1 MTKISKHVRMLGVYF
16 ILICAANSSCAQKL
30 AYQNSKLPVK
40 QRVADLLKRMT
51 LEEKVA
57 QMCQFVGPEHIQKAE
72 KTMTLKQMKKS
83 DAFGFYPGLKSSDI
97 ERMVE
102 QGKIGSFLHV
112 VTAAEANHLQQL
124 AQKSRLKIPLLIGID
139 AIHGNGMVKG
149 CTIYPSPIGISCT
162 WDTSLVHQT
171 GKYTAMEMRATGSQ
185 WAFSPN
191 LDITRDPRWGRT
203 GETYG
208 EDPFLVSSLGVAMI
222 NGLQQNGA
230 IACAKH
236 LIAGSESVNGLN
248 KAPTDVSERTL
259 KEIFLPPYQA
269 AVKAGVFSVMPA
281 HNEINGVPGHANKF
295 LMTDVLRR
303 QWNFKGFYVSDWMDI
318 EQLIEMHRIAKTQK
332 EAVRATVNAGMDMHM
347 HGPNFMEP
355 LIQLVKEGKVP
366 LQRVNEAA
374 SLILEAK
381 FKAGLFE
388 QQQVSEAKSS
398 VIDPAHKAL
407 SLQAAQR
414 SIVLLKND
422 GLLPLTGS
430 KYKKIM
436 VTGPN
441 ANNQS
446 ILGDW
451 SLKQPDENVI
461 TVYEGIKQAASKD
474 CEVSFEDVGRF
485 IPDMQANT
493 VKEVANKAKEADLVI
508 VVVGDNALRFEGNK
522 RTSGEN
528 TDRDD
533 LMLPGLQQQ
542 LVEEL
547 YKAGKPVIVVLVNGR
562 PLALPWIDEHIPAI
576 VEAWEPGS
584 FGGQAI
590 ADVLFGKVNPSG
602 KLTVSFPRNVG
613 QIGNYYNHK
622 PSQYMLNYIGSK
634 TGPLYPFGY
643 GLSYTSFSMSDITLS
658 STNIKAGQSIKA
670 TVKLINTGKIAG
682 QETVQ
687 LYINGSISEVTKPVK
702 ELKAFKL
709 VNLQPGEVTQVQFTV
724 AAESFKSYDINL
736 NHVIEPG
743 EFCIMIG
750 NSSNDDAL
758 KKHKVTISR

>member
-1 MTKISKHVRMLGVYF
+1 
-16 ILICAANSSCAQKL
+16 
-30 AYQNSKLPVK
+30 
-40 QRVADLLKRMT
+40 
-51 LEEKVA
+51 
-57 QMCQFVGPEHIQKAE
+57 
-72 KTMTLKQMKKS
+72 
-83 DAFGFYPGLKSSDI
+83 
-97 ERMVE
+97 
-102 QGKIGSFLHV
+102 
-112 VTAAEANHLQQL
+112 
-124 AQKSRLKIPLLIGID
+124 
-139 AIHGNGMVKG
+139 
-149 CTIYPSPIGISCT
+149 
-162 WDTSLVHQT
+162 
-171 GKYTAMEMRATGSQ
+171 
-185 WAFSPN
+185 
-191 LDITRDPRWGRT
+191 
-203 GETYG
+203 
-208 EDPFLVSSLGVAMI
+208 
-222 NGLQQNGA
+222 
-230 IACAKH
+230 
-236 LIAGSESVNGLN
+236 
-248 KAPTDVSERTL
+248 
-259 KEIFLPPYQA
+259 
-269 AVKAGVFSVMPA
+269 
-281 HNEINGVPGHANKF
+281 
-295 LMTDVLRR
+295 
-303 QWNFKGFYVSDWMDI
+303 
-318 EQLIEMHRIAKTQK
+318 
-332 EAVRATVNAGMDMHM
+332 
-347 HGPNFMEP
+347 
-355 LIQLVKEGKVP
+355 
-366 LQRVNEAA
+366 
-374 SLILEAK
+374 
-381 FKAGLFE
+381 
-388 QQQVSEAKSS
+388 
-398 VIDPAHKAL
+398 
-407 SLQAAQR
+407 
-414 SIVLLKND
+414 
-422 GLLPLTGS
+422 
-430 KYKKIM
+430 
-436 VTGPN
+436 
-441 ANNQS
+441 
-446 ILGDW
+446 
-451 SLKQPDENVI
+451 
-461 TVYEGIKQAASKD
+461 
-474 CEVSFEDVGRF
+474 
-485 IPDMQANT
+485 MQANT